1 MHRRVS
7 HVCQSSLRNTKKK
20 CIYYISE
27 ESRVQPVW
35 ILKNW
40 CPQLVQKCK
49 ILNFKIK
56 EKLIANSESEWTKS
70 SHETPKHT
78 LLRTWYCVQTSST
91 PYQTINDQTY
101 KLPANNNKRITIGPV
116 SFLKDY
122 KQIIQINS
130 LGKIV
135 WVRIGLG
142 FEGTWIPNIHVRLNL
157 NIGWSLNILWLS

>member
-7 HVCQSSLRNTKKK
+7 HVCQSSLRNTKKKGK

-78 LLRTWYCVQTSST
+78 LLRTWYCVQTRST

-135 WVRIGLG
+135 WVRILRNMN
-142 FEGTWIPNIHVRLNL
+142 T
-157 NIGWSLNILWLS
+157 